1 MNLTIHRGANEIGGS
16 CVELSTGSTR
26 ILLDL
31 GMPLKG
37 IAPELSDSIK
47 TVDAVVIS
55 HPHEDHFGLI
65 EKLPKAVP
73 VYIGNL
79 GLGIMQ
85 ASRLFRRKPP
95 FENNFRIYGTRKKF
109 TIGDFTIRSYLM
121 DHSAV
126 DSYALEIEADGKKVF
141 YSGDF
146 RGHGRKRI
154 LFDKF
159 LEHPVK
165 GVDLMLME
173 GTMLGR
179 TGESGCRD
187 EDEVEARMLAA
198 MKREKG
204 LSFLMCSSQN
214 IDRLVSAY
222 RACKQAGRIFVTDI
236 YTAWILRL
244 LKDTIR
250 SKTMDIRWDDVMVLS
265 KGSTASRHYRVVK
278 ENRDYFKDFARE
290 IYSQGTV
297 LSESDLKKEPR
308 RYMLKTSYV
317 SSLIEKLQFESATVM
332 YSMWGG
338 YLTEKH
344 NPKHFMEYDAL
355 RQKLG
360 GKFMEIH
367 CSGHG
372 YVEDLQEMARAVNPK
387 VLVPIHTENADEY
400 VNHYKNVKK
409 IQDAE
414 NYNF

>member
-1 MNLTIHRGANEIGGS
+1 MKLTIHKGANEIGGS
-16 CVELSTGSTR
+16 CVELFTDRTR

-37 IAPELSDSIK
+37 VAPELSESIK

-65 EKLPKAVP
+65 EKLPKDVP
-73 VYIGNL
+73 VYIGKL
-79 GLGIMQ
+79 GLSIMQ

-95 FENNFRIYGTRKKF
+95 FENNFKLFENKKKF
-109 TIGDFTIRSYLM
+109 IIGNFTIRPYLM

-126 DSYALEIEADGKKVF
+126 DSYAFEIEACGKKVF

-165 GVDLMLME
+165 NVDLMLME

-179 TGESGCRD
+179 SGESGYRD
-187 EDEVEARMLAA
+187 ENEVEENMLAA
-198 MKREKG
+198 MKKEKG
-204 LSFLMCSSQN
+204 LCFLISSSQN

-222 RACKQAGRIFVTDI
+222 RACKRSGRIFVLDI

-244 LKDTIR
+244 LRDTIK

-265 KGSTASRHYRVVK
+265 KGSTASGHYGVVK
-278 ENRDYFKDFARE
+278 DNRNYFKDFAWE
-290 IYSQGTV
+290 IYGPGTV
-297 LSESDLKKEPR
+297 LSEDDLKKEPC
-308 RYMLKTSYV
+308 RYMLKTSYA
-317 SSLIEKLQFESATVM
+317 SKLIDKFQLDSATVI
-332 YSMWGG
+332 YSMWAG

-344 NPKHFMEYDAL
+344 NPLHYKEYEIL
-355 RQKLG
+355 RRKLG
-360 GKFMEIH
+360 GKFMEVH

-372 YVEDLQEMARAVNPK
+372 YIEDLKKMAEVVSPRM
-387 VLVPIHTENADEY
+387 LVPIHTEHAGEY
-400 VNHYKNVKK
+400 WKYFNNVKQEE
-409 IQDAE
+409 II
-414 NYNF
+414 YV

>member
-1 MNLTIHRGANEIGGS
+1 MKLTIHRGANEIGGS
-16 CVELSTGSTR
+16 CVELTTDGTR

-37 IAPELSDSIK
+37 VAPELSESIK

-65 EKLPKAVP
+65 DRLPKTVP

-79 GLGIMQ
+79 GLNIMK
-85 ASRLFRRKPP
+85 ASRLFREKAS
-95 FENNFRIYGTRKKF
+95 FENNFKIFENKKIF
-109 TIGDFTIRSYLM
+109 SIGDSTIRPYLM

-126 DSYALEIEADGKKVF
+126 DSYAFEIEACGKKVF

-165 GVDLMLME
+165 DVDLMLME

-187 EDEVEARMLAA
+187 EDEVEDRMLAA
-198 MKREKG
+198 MVKEKG
-204 LSFLMCSSQN
+204 LCFLISSSQN

-222 RACKQAGRIFVTDI
+222 RACKKSGRIFVLDI

-244 LKDTIR
+244 IKDTIK
-250 SKTMDIRWDDVMVLS
+250 SKTMDFSWDDVMVLS
-265 KGSTASRHYRVVK
+265 RGSTASRHYGVVK
-278 ENRDYFKDFARE
+278 DNRDYFKDFAGE
-290 IYSQGTV
+290 LYGPGTV
-297 LSESDLKKEPR
+297 LREDDLKKEPG
-308 RYMLKTSYV
+308 RYMLKTSYA
-317 SSLIEKLQFESATVM
+317 SRLIEKLQIDSATVI
-332 YSMWGG
+332 YSMWTG

-344 NPKHFMEYDAL
+344 NPKHYKEYEAL
-355 RQKLG
+355 RKKLG
-360 GKFMEIH
+360 CKFMEIH

-372 YVEDLQEMARAVNPK
+372 YLEDLKKMAKEVYPK
-387 VLVPIHTENADEY
+387 VLVPIHTEHADDY
-400 VNHYKNVKK
+400 WKYFTNVKLIK
-409 IQDAE
+409 TE
-414 NYNF
+414 GVYNV